1 MHRDTGRIL
10 GDATQVRTGRLT
22 VVGSIWGV
30 RKICLRIV
38 IYKCNNFPEKYLPP
52 PPQNLLDIVCTS
64 LYNESKRRYIM
75 TEEEYRQEEVDQVLS
90 GEPLIHERNP
100 DTDEVRTRR
109 RIEPVQEP
117 IYVNEMAE
125 AVRILQRIEDKLD
138 AAIGRMK

>member
-1 MHRDTGRIL
+1 
-10 GDATQVRTGRLT
+10 
-22 VVGSIWGV
+22 
-30 RKICLRIV
+30 
-38 IYKCNNFPEKYLPP
+38 
-52 PPQNLLDIVCTS
+52 
-64 LYNESKRRYIM
+64 M

-117 IYVNEMAE
+117 IYRNEMAE
-125 AVRILQRIEDKLD
+125 AVKILQRIEDKLD

>member
-1 MHRDTGRIL
+1 
-10 GDATQVRTGRLT
+10 
-22 VVGSIWGV
+22 
-30 RKICLRIV
+30 
-38 IYKCNNFPEKYLPP
+38 
-52 PPQNLLDIVCTS
+52 
-64 LYNESKRRYIM
+64 M

-100 DTDEVRTRR
+100 DTGEVRTRR

>member
-1 MHRDTGRIL
+1 
-10 GDATQVRTGRLT
+10 
-22 VVGSIWGV
+22 
-30 RKICLRIV
+30 
-38 IYKCNNFPEKYLPP
+38 
-52 PPQNLLDIVCTS
+52 
-64 LYNESKRRYIM
+64 M

-117 IYVNEMAE
+117 IYRNEMAE
-125 AVRILQRIEDKLD
+125 AVRILQRIENKLD

>member
-1 MHRDTGRIL
+1 
-10 GDATQVRTGRLT
+10 
-22 VVGSIWGV
+22 
-30 RKICLRIV
+30 
-38 IYKCNNFPEKYLPP
+38 
-52 PPQNLLDIVCTS
+52 
-64 LYNESKRRYIM
+64 M

-100 DTDEVRTRR
+100 DTGEVRTRR

-125 AVRILQRIEDKLD
+125 AVRILQRIENKLD

>member
-1 MHRDTGRIL
+1 
-10 GDATQVRTGRLT
+10 
-22 VVGSIWGV
+22 
-30 RKICLRIV
+30 
-38 IYKCNNFPEKYLPP
+38 
-52 PPQNLLDIVCTS
+52 
-64 LYNESKRRYIM
+64 M

-90 GEPLIHERNP
+90 GEPQIHERNP

-125 AVRILQRIEDKLD
+125 AVKILQRIEDKLD

>member
-1 MHRDTGRIL
+1 
-10 GDATQVRTGRLT
+10 
-22 VVGSIWGV
+22 
-30 RKICLRIV
+30 
-38 IYKCNNFPEKYLPP
+38 
-52 PPQNLLDIVCTS
+52 
-64 LYNESKRRYIM
+64 M
-75 TEEEYRQEEVDQVLS
+75 TEEEFRIANEDLYRQQEVDQVLS
-90 GEPLIHERNP
+90 GEPLIYERNP